1 MPQVPPAKFVFAQEG
16 RRMGVATDSL
26 VSPGVIVSG
35 ARVHH
40 SVLSPGVRVN
50 SYCDVEHSILLH
62 NVNVGRYC
70 RIRRAI
76 IDQGARIPEGTV
88 IGEDPSRDREAGHHV
103 TENGV
108 TVVSA
113 ADVAREATAPV

>member
-1 MPQVPPAKFVFAQEG
+1 
-16 RRMGVATDSL
+16 MGVATDSI

-50 SYCDVEHSILLH
+50 SYCDVEHSILLPD
-62 NVNVGRYC
+62 VNVGRYC
-70 RIRRAI
+70 RIHRAI
-76 IDQGARIPEGTV
+76 IDRGTKIPEGTV
-88 IGEDPSRDREAGHHV
+88 IGEDAERDRSAGHHV
-103 TENGV
+103 TESGV

-113 ADVAREATAPV
+113 IDVAREAFASA